1 MFTLRLKVPN
11 EKMNFYGII
20 FLRLKQTTIENTIRV
35 LKTFMQLNITI
46 DPMTIIVISD
56 EKIRI
61 RKPMA

>member
-1 MFTLRLKVPN
+1 VPN